1 MEFKKNKNE
10 PLLVVS
16 NLKIWYPIRK
26 FLSIVGYVKAV
37 DGVSFSVKRGEI
49 FSIVGES
56 GCGKTTLGK
65 GILRLVEPTHGK
77 IFFEGRDITHIRGKE
92 LREYRRMTGMVQQD
106 PYGAMPPFMSIKTIL
121 EEPLRIH
128 KVPKEERNEKVI
140 KALEEVKLV
149 PPEDF
154 LNKYPHMLSGGQLQ
168 RVAIA
173 RAFILDPKLVVADEP
188 VSMLDASVRV
198 ETLLLFK
205 ELQKK
210 HGVSVI
216 YITHDFS
223 TTKYFSDRVGVMYAG
238 HLVEVGQA
246 KEVINNPKHPYTSH
260 LIKVI
265 PDPDPQ
271 NRFVLKKTLPGE
283 PPSLVNPPK
292 GCRLWPRCPY
302 AMDICKR
309 KEPPFIEVSPNH
321 FVKCWLYVHK

>member
-1 MEFKKNKNE
+1 MEFKENKNKS
-10 PLLVVS
+10 LLVVS
-16 NLKIWYPIRK
+16 DLKIWYPIRK

-77 IFFEGRDITHIRGKE
+77 IFFEGKDVTHIKGKK
-92 LREYRRMTGMVQQD
+92 LREYRRMTGIVQQD

-128 KVPKEERNEKVI
+128 KVPKEERNEKII

-205 ELQKK
+205 DLQKK

-223 TTKYFSDRVGVMYAG
+223 TTKYFSNRVGVMYAG
-238 HLVEVGQA
+238 HLVEVGLA

-302 AMDICKR
+302 AMDICKQ

-321 FVKCWLYVHK
+321 FVKCWLYARK